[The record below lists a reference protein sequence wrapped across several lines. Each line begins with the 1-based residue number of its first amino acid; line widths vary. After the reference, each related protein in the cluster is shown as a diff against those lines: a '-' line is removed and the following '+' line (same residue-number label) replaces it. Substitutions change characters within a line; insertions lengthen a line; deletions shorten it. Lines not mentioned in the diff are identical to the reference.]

1 MVLYE
6 YTYNSVVKK
15 IFVKKFEAKETQKA
29 YFIND
34 NKAQCSRVLKSE
46 ISKLQT
52 SNYLRVMYLLK
63 PDFTHYKNALIE
75 EKVHEIELRESR
87 LQDSKK
93 ALEDI
98 KNLKE
103 GNKNE

>member
-6 YTYNSVVKK
+6 YTYSSAVKK
-15 IFVKKFEAKETQKA
+15 IYVKKFEAKETPKA

-34 NKAQCSRVLKSE
+34 KKAQNSRVLKSE
-46 ISKLQT
+46 IGKLQT
-52 SNYLRVMYLLK
+52 SNYFRAMYLLK

-75 EKVHEIELRESR
+75 EKKFEIKIREAR
-87 LQDSKK
+87 LQDSQK

-98 KNLKE
+98 KKLKE
-103 GNKNE
+103 GN